1 MTELLKFALEAAS
14 ALPPER
20 QDELAHLILAATGGE
35 QKPAAL
41 SPDFRASLARS
52 LEQADRGEF
61 ATDEEVAAVW
71 RKHGL

>member
-1 MTELLKFALEAAS
+1 MTKLLKFAVEAAR

-20 QDELAHLILAATGGE
+20 QDELAHLIIAATEGG

-41 SPDFRASLARS
+41 SPEFIASLRKS
-52 LEQADRGEF
+52 LEQADCGQF